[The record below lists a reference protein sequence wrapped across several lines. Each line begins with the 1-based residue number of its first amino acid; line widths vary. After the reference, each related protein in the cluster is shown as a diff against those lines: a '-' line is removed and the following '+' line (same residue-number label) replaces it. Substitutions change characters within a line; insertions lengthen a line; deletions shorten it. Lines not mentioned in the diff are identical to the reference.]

1 MLYLVATPIGN
12 LKDFTFR
19 AQEVLSGVDYI
30 LCEDTRHSRHLL
42 SHYSIDRPLKSYH
55 KFSEASREAEIIQDL
70 KEGMNIALIT
80 DAGMPAVADPGER
93 LVARCIEEKLPY
105 TLIPGASAPLMA
117 LVLSGFPGAPFQFI
131 GFLPKKEGEHRKAVI
146 DALHYSGVTLC
157 FESPHRI
164 HKTLEAL
171 EKFAPTRPLALC
183 RELTKRYESC
193 VRGAAS
199 ELLKNSYKGEI
210 TLVIGPAPAPDY
222 SHLSGEEHVA
232 LLQETFGLTKQE
244 ALKLAAKMRG
254 VAKKEL
260 YF

>member
-12 LKDFTFR
+12 LQDFTFR
-19 AQEVLSGVDYI
+19 AQQVLKEVDYI

-42 SHYSIDRPLKSYH
+42 NHYAIDKPLKSYH
-55 KFSEASREAEIIQDL
+55 KFSEASMEERLIQEL
-70 KEGMNIALIT
+70 KEGREIALIT
-80 DAGMPAVADPGER
+80 DAGMPGIADPGER
-93 LVARCIEEKLPY
+93 LVGRCIEEQIAY
-105 TLIPGASAPLMA
+105 TVIPGASAPLMA

-131 GFLPKKEGEHRKAVI
+131 GFLPKKEGEHHKTLV
-146 DALHYSGVTLC
+146 DALHYSGTTLC

-164 HKTLEAL
+164 HKTLQAL
-171 EKFAPTRPLALC
+171 EKWAPNRPLALC
-183 RELTKRYESC
+183 RELTKLYENC
-193 VRGAAS
+193 DRGTAS
-199 ELLKNSYKGEI
+199 ELLQKSYRGEI
-210 TLVIGPAPAPDY
+210 TLAIGPAPTPDY